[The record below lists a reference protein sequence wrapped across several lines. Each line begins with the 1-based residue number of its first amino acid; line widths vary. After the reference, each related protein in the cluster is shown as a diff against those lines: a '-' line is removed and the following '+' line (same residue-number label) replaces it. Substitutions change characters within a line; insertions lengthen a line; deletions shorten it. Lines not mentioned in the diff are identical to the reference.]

1 MAVNDLLPLDND
13 YFMEIGPITYIDLA
27 DGLEKLRTGWTDVK
41 AKLCLTA
48 DWDAPAVDVSLDVL
62 CNEEGTTAVYRG
74 AFDGA
79 ALSQHMEA
87 SLGVKVYLHI
97 YRQQDYHVVSEVTPV
112 NRAVA

>member
-1 MAVNDLLPLDND
+1 MAVHDDLPLDND
-13 YFMEIGPITYIDLA
+13 YYMEVGPIAYQDIA
-27 DGLEKLRTGWTDVK
+27 DGLEKLRSGWTDVK

-48 DWDAPAVDVSLDVL
+48 AWDAPAVNASLDVVL
-62 CNEEGTTAVYRG
+62 AEEGSTGVYRG

-79 ALSQHMEA
+79 ALSTHMTA

-97 YRQQDYHVVSEVTPV
+97 YRQQDYHVVSGVTPV